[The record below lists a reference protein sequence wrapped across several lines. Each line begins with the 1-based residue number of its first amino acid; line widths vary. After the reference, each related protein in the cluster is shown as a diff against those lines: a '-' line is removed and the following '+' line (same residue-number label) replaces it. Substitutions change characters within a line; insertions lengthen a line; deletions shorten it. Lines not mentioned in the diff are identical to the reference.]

1 MTTGDG
7 AAPAGPPF
15 DASRDPAGAGA
26 TPAAPGPPAGL
37 PDASVMAQ
45 WANEFFTAVQG
56 GAPVAPPG
64 LPVGVDAPSL
74 SSASSAPAVPY
85 AATAGTG
92 NLPPLPYV
100 ASSASTLPQLSEKD
114 FRAAPQQILG
124 GAEKG
129 SQVAGQR
136 PSYGASP
143 GGVPGAALYFIEAAN
158 GARGAVPNAPA
169 TNPYPSPTHPLPQFS
184 EKDFRSAPQSV
195 LGGGGKAPQ
204 LAGRRSD
211 AGAPPAG
218 VPGLALQS
226 HSLPQFSEKDFRSA
240 PQSIAGLTG
249 SRAPSPEWPQ
259 AAAGAAPPGEF
270 NAPLY
275 FLPLEGAPTD
285 DTVHAPAVAT
295 QAAPH
300 EEHLTR
306 VGHEGGESVGFHPH
320 VVPDLKLETRQFDAG
335 FVKRDFPILTE
346 QVNGRSLVWLDN
358 AATTQKPRSVIDRI
372 AFFYEH
378 ENSNIHRGGAHTLAG
393 RATEAYE
400 GAREKVRAFLNA
412 PSVKNIV
419 FTRGTTES
427 VNLVAQSWGRRH
439 LQKDDEVVITWL
451 EHHSNIVPWQL
462 ICAERG
468 ARLRVA
474 PIDGDGQIKLDEY
487 ERLLGPRTR
496 LVAFTQVSNALGT
509 ITPAAEMIAM
519 AHRHGAKV
527 LLDGAQSV
535 SHMRVDVQSLDC
547 DFFVFS
553 GHKVFGPTGIGA
565 LFGKTEVLESMPPW
579 QGGGNMISDVTFEK
593 TAYHPPPMRFEAGT
607 GNIADAVGLDAAID
621 YVEHIGLENIGRH
634 EHDLLVYGTEEL
646 KRIPG
651 LRLIGTAREKAAV
664 MSFVIEGIPYEAVA
678 QALGNEGIAV
688 RAGHHCA
695 QPAVRHFGLEG
706 TVRPSLALYNTVDDI
721 DALVDTLRR
730 FVHDRGSRRG

>member
-1 MTTGDG
+1 MTTGNGWGPPGAPPFDVASAPTTASLPE
-7 AAPAGPPF
+7 AAPA
-15 DASRDPAGAGA
+15 S
-26 TPAAPGPPAGL
+26 PAAPPGL
-37 PDASVMAQ
+37 PDPGLMAR
-45 WANEFFTAVQG
+45 WANEFFAALPDG
-56 GAPVAPPG
+56 SPVAPPG
-64 LPVGVDAPSL
+64 LPAGVDSPAPPG
-74 SSASSAPAVPY
+74 APAVPH
-85 AATAGTG
+85 AGSAGTG
-92 NLPPLPYV
+92 SVPV
-100 ASSASTLPQLSEKD
+100 ASSAWPSAGSSAGSGASTVPQLGEKD
-114 FRAAPQQILG
+114 FRAAPQQLRG
-124 GAEKG
+124 GAEKAP
-129 SQVAGQR
+129 QVAGQR
-136 PSYGASP
+136 PSHGASP
-143 GGVPGAALYFIEAAN
+143 ASVPGSALYFIEAAS
-158 GARGAVPNAPA
+158 GARGMLPGDPA
-169 TNPYPSPTHPLPQFS
+169 ILPYPSLTHPLPQFS
-184 EKDFRSAPQSV
+184 ESDFRA
-195 LGGGGKAPQ
+195 
-204 LAGRRSD
+204 
-211 AGAPPAG
+211 
-218 VPGLALQS
+218 
-226 HSLPQFSEKDFRSA
+226 A
-240 PQSIAGLTG
+240 PQSIGGSTG
-249 SRAPSPEWPQ
+249 TTAPSPQ
-259 AAAGAAPPGEF
+259 ARAALPSAPGAATSAGSG
-270 NAPLY
+270 APLY
-275 FLPLEGAPTD
+275 FLEFKDRPHFLELKDRP
-285 DTVHAPAVAT
+285 HAPASAPAPALPVAN

-300 EEHLTR
+300 EEHVAR
-306 VGHEGGESVGFHPH
+306 DGGESFGLDPVS
-320 VVPDLKLETRQFDAG
+320 VRDLKLDTRQFDAA
-335 FVKRDFPILTE
+335 FVKRDFPILDK

-400 GAREKVRAFLNA
+400 GARETVRAFINA
-412 PSVKNIV
+412 PSAKNIV

-427 VNLVAQSWGRRH
+427 VNLVSQSWGRRY

-509 ITPAAEMIAM
+509 VTPAAEMIAM

-535 SHMRVDVQSLDC
+535 SHMRVDVQALDC

-565 LFGKTEVLESMPPW
+565 LYGKAEALESMPPW
-579 QGGGNMISDVTFEK
+579 QGGGNMITDVTFEK
-593 TAYHPPPMRFEAGT
+593 TTYQPPPMRFEAGT
-607 GNIADAVGLDAAID
+607 GNIADAVGLAAAID
-621 YVEHIGLENIGRH
+621 YVEHLGLENIGRH
-634 EHDLLVYGTEEL
+634 EHDLLAYGTEGLEE
-646 KRIPG
+646 IPG

-664 MSFVIEGIPYEAVA
+664 MSFVIDGIPYEVVA

-706 TVRPSLALYNTVDDI
+706 TVRPSLALYNTYADV
-721 DALVDTLRR
+721 DALLDTLRR
-730 FVHDRGSRRG
+730 LVGNRGSRRS